1 MKKTLEQRAPGDIE
15 VTGRVESPR
24 VFVFVFIEQ
33 YVEAKAFQISIS
45 LSGFDIYTDTSCVAG
60 SMKLLRAGANRD
72 RRKEK

>member
-24 VFVFVFIEQ
+24 VFVFIEQ

>member
-24 VFVFVFIEQ
+24 VFVFIEQ
-33 YVEAKAFQISIS
+33 YVEARAFQISIS

>member
-15 VTGRVESPR
+15 VTGKVESPL
-24 VFVFVFIEQ
+24 VFVFIEQ
-33 YVEAKAFQISIS
+33 CGEAKAFQISIS

-60 SMKLLRAGANRD
+60 SMKLLRAEANRD

>member
-24 VFVFVFIEQ
+24 VFVFIEQ

-45 LSGFDIYTDTSCVAG
+45 LSGFVIYTDTSCVAG
-60 SMKLLRAGANRD
+60 SMKLLRVGANRD